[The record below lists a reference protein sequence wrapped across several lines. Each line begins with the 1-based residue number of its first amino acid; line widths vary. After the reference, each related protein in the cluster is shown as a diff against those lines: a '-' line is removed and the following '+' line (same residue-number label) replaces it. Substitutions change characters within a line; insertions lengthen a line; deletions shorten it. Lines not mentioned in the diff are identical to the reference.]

1 MNTQAIAW
9 KAAATAA
16 YDALE
21 NARTTE
27 ITGWET
33 AKTAAEV
40 AHTTANEN
48 YETAKGLYDAEII
61 KTAVT
66 EAASAAASG
75 ITAVTDARGTAETA
89 RDTLN
94 TALDLIADKI
104 GEIDAEKATL
114 ATKTAEWKV
123 LVGDCEVA

>member
-1 MNTQAIAW
+1 M
-9 KAAATAA
+9 AATAA

-21 NARTTE
+21 NSRLTAE
-27 ITGWET
+27 TGWET
-33 AKTAAEV
+33 VKVAAES
-40 AHTTANEN
+40 AHSTANSN

-66 EAASAAASG
+66 EAASAAATG
-75 ITAVTDARGTAETA
+75 ITAVTDARDAADTA
-89 RDTLN
+89 RENLD
-94 TALDLIADKI
+94 TALGLIADKI
-104 GEIDAEKATL
+104 VEINGEKATL